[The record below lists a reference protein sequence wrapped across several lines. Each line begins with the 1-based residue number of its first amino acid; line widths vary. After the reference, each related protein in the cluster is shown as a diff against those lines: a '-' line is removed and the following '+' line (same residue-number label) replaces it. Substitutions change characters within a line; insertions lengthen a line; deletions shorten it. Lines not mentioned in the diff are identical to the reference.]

1 MTIQTASRY
10 LTFTLAQTGRDL
22 AWTLEYHRRLLR
34 AVIFTEW
41 FTIAVFIFLIALVAW
56 FNVIHSPVTLRP
68 HTPDNQD
75 FKHCQRIQSRGISAV
90 WDDALGCLYQTP
102 EEK

>member
-1 MTIQTASRY
+1 MTRTMYRY
-10 LTFTLAQTGRDL
+10 LVFTLTQTGRDM
-22 AWTLEYHRRLLR
+22 AWALECHRRLLR

-41 FTIAVFIFLIALVAW
+41 FAMLVFAFLAALVAW

-75 FKHCQRIQSRGISAV
+75 FKRCQWMQSRGISAV

-102 EEK
+102 EAK